1 MNDPF
6 IHLIKTKYGFYCF
19 DVNTNSILKI
29 SRESYE
35 YLNRDYQC
43 ESAAN
48 IPDNEMP
55 EEINDIIEK
64 GYLSNVRP
72 EKIEMQETNIIP
84 YYLNNRLEKLTL
96 QVTQQCNF
104 CCSYCPYSLGD
115 DSYYH
120 THNSKHMTWEVAK
133 KAIDFFIKRTRD
145 TSVINFGFY
154 GGEPL
159 LQYDLIKKCIIYI
172 KEQLE
177 GRNVTFTMTTNGSL
191 LTSER
196 IKFLIDNNVAITVSF
211 DGPREI
217 QNKNR
222 KHKSDGSGTFDDVYN
237 KLMEIKKENPDYYKK
252 IAFNC
257 VVDPANDCG
266 KINQFFSCDVFK
278 DKSIQTPL
286 VYPINERRLYYS
298 EKFID
303 NYKFDT
309 VAAMLA
315 KAEIVPLSKLT
326 VLAKNTYYAL
336 EWFEK
341 GLSPKLELPR
351 KIGHSGP
358 CKPGIMRLFVTC
370 DGSFYPCEKID
381 DCSQLLK
388 IGSIA
393 DGLNEERIKNIYNLF
408 HVNDNRCRNC
418 WNLLHCN
425 ICARSVVYDNKVSE
439 KLYKTACDESCN
451 STEKNMKKIIA
462 IREAKHILK
471 SVEV

>member
-1 MNDPF
+1 MNNSF
-6 IHLIKTKYGFYCF
+6 IHLFKTKYGFYCF
-19 DVNTNSILKI
+19 DVNRNSILKV
-29 SRESYE
+29 SRISYE
-35 YLNRDYQC
+35 YLNKNNQDLLD
-43 ESAAN
+43 
-48 IPDNEMP
+48 ITDNEMP
-55 EEINDIIEK
+55 EEIKDLLKK

-104 CCSYCPYSLGD
+104 CCSYCPYSLED

-120 THNSKHMTWEVAK
+120 THNSKHMTWDVAK

-145 TSVINFGFY
+145 TPMINFGFY

-159 LQYDLIKKCIIYI
+159 LQYDLIKKCIVYI
-172 KEQLE
+172 KERLE

-191 LTSER
+191 LTLEK
-196 IKFLIDNNVAITVSF
+196 IKYLIDNNVSITVSF

-222 KHKSDGSGTFDDVYN
+222 KHKSDGSGTYDDVYN
-237 KLMEIKKENPDYYKK
+237 KLMEIKKESPDYYKK
-252 IAFNC
+252 ISFNC

-266 KINQFFSCDVFK
+266 KINQFFSCDMFK
-278 DKSIQTPL
+278 DISIQTPL
-286 VYPINERRLYYS
+286 VSPINERRLYYS
-298 EKFID
+298 DKFID

-315 KAEIVPLSKLT
+315 KVGIIPLSKLT
-326 VLAKNTYYAL
+326 TIASNSFYAL
-336 EWFEK
+336 DWFEK

-388 IGSIA
+388 IGSIE
-393 DGLNEERIKNIYNLF
+393 DGFDEERIKNVYNLF
-408 HVNDNRCRNC
+408 HVNDDKCRDC

-425 ICARSVVYDNKVSE
+425 ICARSVVYNNEVSK
-439 KLYKTACDESCN
+439 KLYETACNESCS
-451 STEKNMKKIIA
+451 STEKNMKKVIA

-471 SVEV
+471 DVEE